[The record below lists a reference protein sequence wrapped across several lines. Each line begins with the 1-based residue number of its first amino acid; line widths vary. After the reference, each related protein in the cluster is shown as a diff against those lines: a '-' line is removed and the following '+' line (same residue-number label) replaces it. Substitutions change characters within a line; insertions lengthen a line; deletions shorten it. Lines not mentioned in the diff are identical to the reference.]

1 MEMSQHRNITIKDVA
16 RELNLSVS
24 SISRALNDKPDISDE
39 TKSLIIETANRLG
52 YVPNRLAASLRH
64 NNTGSIGIIVPEID
78 NLYFSEIIA
87 GIEKVAQK
95 KNYDIILAS
104 TNEDVKREI
113 EVTKFLIEKRV
124 DGIIAMP
131 SRDDDKSIDL
141 IKKSHIPYVC
151 VARRMER
158 DEDCSYVV
166 NDEEKCGFI
175 ATEHLI
181 EKGHK
186 RILFLNGVKGN
197 YSAKKQLQGY
207 KSALKK
213 YELPYD
219 PALIEMNNIQPKDGY
234 KNIHKLLESGLQFTG
249 VICFSDMIALGASKA
264 IKECKRRIPEDI
276 AIVGCDNIQFVE
288 FFDTPLTTVDLAKT
302 ELGIKAAQI
311 LIQSINKEVQVPKQ
325 VVFEPR
331 LVVRKTT

>member
-16 RELNLSVS
+16 RELCLSVS
-24 SISRALNDKPDISDE
+24 SVSRALNDKPDISDE
-39 TKSLIIETANRLG
+39 TKTLIIDTANRLG

-64 NNTGSIGIIVPEID
+64 NSTGSIGIIVPEID

-95 KNYDIILAS
+95 KSYDIILAS

-131 SRDDDKSIDL
+131 SRDDDKSIDM
-141 IKKSHIPYVC
+141 IKNSRIPYVC

-158 DEDCSYVV
+158 DESCSYVV
-166 NDEEKCGFI
+166 NDDEKCGFI

-181 EKGHK
+181 EKGHT
-186 RILFLNGVKGN
+186 RILFLNGVRGN
-197 YSAKKQLQGY
+197 YSARKQLQGY
-207 KSALKK
+207 KRALKT
-213 YELPYD
+213 YSLPFD
-219 PALIEMNNIQPKDGY
+219 SALIEINNIQPKDGY
-234 KNIHKLLESGLQFTG
+234 KNINKLISSGLEFTG
-249 VICFSDMIALGASKA
+249 VICFSDMIALGAAKA
-264 IKECKRRIPEDI
+264 IKENGRRIPEDI

-288 FFDTPLTTVDLAKT
+288 FFDTPLTTVDLAKS
-302 ELGIKAAQI
+302 ELGVKAAQI
-311 LIQSINKEVQVPKQ
+311 LIQKINKESTSPKH
-325 VVFEPR
+325 VVFEPK
-331 LVVRKTT
+331 LVIRKTT